1 MAELDELIKPKSEE
15 LKQLIRA
22 NEKLGKLIELSV
34 DKRDSLE
41 LICEYK
47 QQQQDGDIKFRKSST
62 KMSLLGVGIALTA
75 LYISIAGA
83 DSAFAEIVRATL
95 KGWGV
100 L

>member
-15 LKQLIRA
+15 LKQLVRV

-47 QQQQDGDIKFRKSST
+47 QAQQDGDIKFRKSST

-75 LYISIAGA
+75 LYISITGNGEAIVE
-83 DSAFAEIVRATL
+83 AFWFFCLWEPVI
-95 KGWGV
+95 
-100 L
+100 